1 MAKSSFGFD
10 SVLKVVTS
18 PLPRPVQ
25 YALGSRFR
33 FYLALIAIGFA
44 MFFGV
49 IHFGW
54 VDGRPKV
61 TVDRQKIQNL
71 KQEALEK
78 VQQYQQTN
86 PNSNLAPLVSD
97 YINKNFPAA
106 NFPQQY
112 NNGYNAPTNY
122 NTPAPVAS
130 HPMVYPQQPNTLQ
143 PLTGQPQQYQPIPYH
158 ANPYQTPGYGQQ
170 PYSNHHNYQ
179 QPATAPY
186 AAPQYGTPSH
196 NSYANPAAAY
206 PATPNQYPATTGYP
220 NNGYPNNNTGYQN
233 YGQPA
238 RTSAPQYS
246 APGFR

>member
-71 KQEALEK
+71 KQEALDK

-86 PNSNLAPLVSD
+86 PNSNLAPLVSN
-97 YINKNFPAA
+97 YLNQNLPAT

-112 NNGYNAPTNY
+112 NNGYPAPTGY

-143 PLTGQPQQYQPIPYH
+143 PLTGMPQQYQPIPYQ
-158 ANPYQTPGYGQQ
+158 ANPYQSPAYNQQ
-170 PYSNHHNYQ
+170 PYANNYNNQ
-179 QPATAPY
+179 RPATAPY
-186 AAPQYGTPSH
+186 AAPQYGTPGY
-196 NSYANPAAAY
+196 NNYQQPAAGY
-206 PATPNQYPATTGYP
+206 PSATNQYPV
-220 NNGYPNNNTGYQN
+220 NGYPNNNTGYQN

>member
-1 MAKSSFGFD
+1 MAKSSLGFD

-54 VDGRPKV
+54 VDGQPKV

-71 KQEALEK
+71 KQEALET
-78 VQQYQQTN
+78 VQNYRQN
-86 PNSNLAPLVSD
+86 HPNSNIAPLVSD
-97 YINKNFPAA
+97 YLNKNFPAA

-112 NNGYNAPTNY
+112 NNGYNV
-122 NTPAPVAS
+122 PAPVAS

-143 PLTGQPQQYQPIPYH
+143 PLTGQPQQYQPIPYQ
-158 ANPYQTPGYGQQ
+158 ANPNQTHGYGQQ
-170 PYSNHHNYQ
+170 PYANNYNYQ
-179 QPATAPY
+179 QPSAAPY
-186 AAPQYGTPSH
+186 AAPQYGTPGY
-196 NSYANPAAAY
+196 NNYQQPAAAY
-206 PATPNQYPATTGYP
+206 PAATNQYPASPGYP
-220 NNGYPNNNTGYQN
+220 SNGYPTGAYPTNTGYQN